1 VKTLKTFSNLAEAG
15 FAGSLLEAAGI
26 PALLADE
33 QSSLWSLGMA
43 VPIRLQVEDADF
55 ERAQDILNQ
64 GFPATDAAPTTVVF
78 PSRNRGIPVGLFLA
92 VGATF
97 GVLAFAIHHTLKDR
111 KPRSPRQQT
120 YEWDRN
126 QDGRAD
132 YFATYSGNRLT
143 SGHND
148 RNSDGRIDEWFF
160 YDDNGQMARSE
171 SDCNHDGRPDVWFT
185 YRDGLEMTAREDN
198 DFNGKADQ
206 ITTYTHGLPVRTEVR
221 PNESPVVLRLF
232 LFRFGVLYEERVDHD
247 QNGEFDYKLLYDPFG
262 SPSEQM
268 PLGE

>member
-1 VKTLKTFSNLAEAG
+1 MKTLKTFANLAEAG
-15 FAGSLLEAAGI
+15 FAASLLESAGI

-33 QSSLWSLGMA
+33 QSSLWSLGAA

-64 GFPATDAAPTTVVF
+64 GLLVTEAAPMAVVL
-78 PSRNRGIPVGLFLA
+78 PSRNRGIPVRLFLA

-97 GVLAFAIHHTLKDR
+97 GVLAFAIHHTLKER

-120 YEWDRN
+120 YERDRN
-126 QDGRAD
+126 QDGRPD
-132 YFATYSGNRLT
+132 YFATYSGDRLT
-143 SGHND
+143 SGHDD
-148 RNSDGRIDEWFF
+148 RNFDGRIDEWFF

-171 SDCNHDGRPDVWFT
+171 SDCNYDGRPDVWFT
-185 YRDGLEMTAREDN
+185 YRDGRAMIAREDN

-232 LFRFGVLYEERVDHD
+232 LFRFGVLYEERVDPD
-247 QNGEFDYKLLYDPFG
+247 QDGDFDYKVLYDPFG
-262 SPSEQM
+262 SPSERM